1 MLKPL
6 CATIAVFTLGMFSA
20 FGAQKQN
27 SGLIDVN
34 APIVRQVLLMDYG
47 WKFHLGNSADPK
59 EDFGYETGELFAK
72 EGIGVGAIKPDFSD
86 SSWQTVDLPHDW
98 AVYLPFVDVNDF
110 AIMSHGYKPLGGEY
124 PSTSIGWYRK
134 TFTIPE
140 HSLGE
145 RITIKFDGVF
155 RDCTVWLNGNFVGR
169 NLSGYSEFL
178 FDVTNF
184 IHYGKK
190 NVLVVRVNS
199 TNYEGWFYEGA
210 GIYRHV
216 WLIETTPLHIPVY
229 GTYVR
234 TTSLNGNTATLAVE
248 TKVSN
253 RQESGAEFDVESL
266 ILDRHG
272 ILVGRTSTNGLRLDP
287 YRKKDFGQTMKV
299 KHPEL
304 WSPEQ
309 PYLYK
314 LVSVVK
320 SGGKVLDRV
329 ETNFGIRT
337 LRWDKNDGFFL
348 NGKRVE
354 IKGTCDH
361 QDFAGVG
368 TALPDGLEYFR
379 VKKLKEMGSNAIR
392 TSHNP
397 PTPALLDA
405 CDRLGMLVMDEN
417 RLLNSSPEYVSQFK
431 RLILRDRNH
440 PSVIIWSIGNE
451 EWGVQDTQVGVRI
464 AKTLIRIQ
472 KELDPSRTCTY
483 AANDAAAYNHA
494 VNSVIPVRGFN
505 YRTNVIEQYHLDH
518 PDQPLI
524 GTETASTVST
534 RGEYANDTT
543 KGYVS
548 DYDVNAPPW
557 GETAEGWWK
566 FYDEHEYLAGG
577 FVWTGFDYRGEP
589 TPYRWPD
596 INSNFGIMDVCGF
609 PKNNFY
615 YYQSWWSNK
624 DVLHI
629 FPHWNWNGKEGQP
642 IDVWCFSNCDSVE
655 LLLNGKNLGTKIMKR
670 DSHLEWTVNYEPG
683 ELEARGWR
691 DGRVLIAKEETT
703 GEPVAIKLIPDRDT
717 IHANGEDVSVIQV
730 AVVDLQGREVPTA
743 DNMIHFTAQGA
754 GSIIGVGNGNPSSH
768 EPDKY
773 LDGNYQRELF
783 NGKCVVV
790 IQSTRTAGTIKL
802 EATGDGL
809 TPATVIITAKP
820 SPLIPT
826 VPGE

>member
-1 MLKPL
+1 M
-6 CATIAVFTLGMFSA
+6 
-20 FGAQKQN
+20 
-27 SGLIDVN
+27 
-34 APIVRQVLLMDYG
+34 Y
-47 WKFHLGNSADPK
+47 H
-59 EDFGYETGELFAK
+59 
-72 EGIGVGAIKPDFSD
+72 
-86 SSWQTVDLPHDW
+86 
-98 AVYLPFVDVNDF
+98 
-110 AIMSHGYKPLGGEY
+110 
-124 PSTSIGWYRK
+124 
-134 TFTIPE
+134 
-140 HSLGE
+140 
-145 RITIKFDGVF
+145 
-155 RDCTVWLNGNFVGR
+155 
-169 NLSGYSEFL
+169 
-178 FDVTNF
+178 
-184 IHYGKK
+184 
-190 NVLVVRVNS
+190 
-199 TNYEGWFYEGA
+199 
-210 GIYRHV
+210 
-216 WLIETTPLHIPVY
+216 
-229 GTYVR
+229 
-234 TTSLNGNTATLAVE
+234 
-248 TKVSN
+248 
-253 RQESGAEFDVESL
+253 
-266 ILDRHG
+266 
-272 ILVGRTSTNGLRLDP
+272 
-287 YRKKDFGQTMKV
+287 
-299 KHPEL
+299 
-304 WSPEQ
+304 
-309 PYLYK
+309 
-314 LVSVVK
+314 
-320 SGGKVLDRV
+320 
-329 ETNFGIRT
+329 
-337 LRWDKNDGFFL
+337 
-348 NGKRVE
+348 
-354 IKGTCDH
+354 
-361 QDFAGVG
+361 
-368 TALPDGLEYFR
+368 
-379 VKKLKEMGSNAIR
+379 
-392 TSHNP
+392 
-397 PTPALLDA
+397 
-405 CDRLGMLVMDEN
+405 
-417 RLLNSSPEYVSQFK
+417 
-431 RLILRDRNH
+431 
-440 PSVIIWSIGNE
+440 NE

-518 PDQPLI
+518 PDQPLL

-642 IDVWCFSNCDSVE
+642 MDVLCFSNCDSVE

-691 DGRVLIAKEETT
+691 EGRVLIAKDETT

-790 IQSTRTAGTIKL
+790 IKSTHTAGTIKL